1 MIRLFSNNIDRT
13 LADPITDVATSLTL
27 SNATGLHEPT
37 TVPNVGAAS
46 NPPTGSVSVQIPQ
59 AEMLTLLGEAGEV
72 EIVRMTARA
81 GNVCTVVRAQEG
93 TTAQAWAAGTRV
105 IAASTAGTYGAF
117 LQNSSTHAQGIAI
130 DDHRITRAA
139 WQGYASASGQ
149 WSLCIGPNGDADG
162 IYATAIGGEF
172 AGAQAYSTAIGAQA
186 RAYGQRS
193 VSLGWAAQNNEGE
206 RTTILGGFAM
216 TNEPNNVLVGYRA
229 IANRQQNVLVGGDT
243 LSQGG
248 QNVIIGK
255 DAKSYGYEPA
265 VDDPYSWEKVQI
277 GWGSVSEVGAWG
289 CVAIGSQ
296 TEIWDDAAGA
306 IAIGYNAVVEMD
318 ATLGIALGNLQV
330 DTPRTCQ
337 IGALHAVGK
346 NNRTY
351 TTSDAAWAM
360 TSATSV
366 IMSDV
371 VDLKTVADVT
381 TTIPTGVRF
390 FPDEVG
396 LVIVAATGVTGQ
408 PTIRFG
414 ITGTLDKLLAATAT
428 TGLDAA
434 HKRERFQ
441 TLASS
446 DGESSLTAGVT
457 VGATATTLTGR
468 FYWKGFAV
476 VNSV

>member
-37 TVPNVGAAS
+37 SLNNPGAGT
-46 NPPTGSVSVQIPQ
+46 NPPTGSVSVQISQ
-59 AEMLTLLGEAGEV
+59 AELLTLLGEAGEV

-93 TTAQAWAAGTRV
+93 TTAQAWPAGTRV
-105 IAASTAGTYGAF
+105 IAAATAGTYNAF
-117 LQNSSTHAQGIAI
+117 LQNWATHAQSFAV
-130 DDHRITRAA
+130 DDLRISRDTNTAYTSAA
-139 WQGYASASGQ
+139 AQ
-149 WSLCIGPNGDADG
+149 WAMAWGVGCDADG
-162 IYATAIGGEF
+162 THATAIGGTF
-172 AGAQAYSTAIGAQA
+172 AGAQAYSTALGSQA
-186 RAYGQRS
+186 RAYGTFSLS
-193 VSLGWAAQNNEGE
+193 VGFAAQNMEAN
-206 RTTILGGFAM
+206 RSTLLGAYAS
-216 TNEPNNVLVGYRA
+216 TSTANAVLVGY
-229 IANRQQNVLVGGDT
+229 DT
-243 LSQGG
+243 LGNRAENVIIGSEGLSEGG
-248 QNVIIGK
+248 QNVVIGRS
-255 DAKSYGYEPA
+255 AKSYGYEPA
-265 VDDPYSWEKVQI
+265 VGDPYSWEKVLI
-277 GWGSVSEVGAWG
+277 GYQAMSEIGAWG
-289 CVAIGSQ
+289 SVAIGSQ

-306 IAIGYNAVVEMD
+306 VALGYNAVVEMN
-318 ATLGIALGNLQV
+318 GEQSIALGTIQV
-330 DTPRTCQ
+330 DTEKTCQ

-346 NNRTY
+346 NNRLY
-351 TTSDAAWAM
+351 TTADAAWAM
-360 TSATSV
+360 TAAPSV

-381 TTIPTGVRF
+381 VPIPSGVRF

-441 TLASS
+441 TLASA
-446 DGESSLTAGVT
+446 DGEASLTAGVT
-457 VGATATTLTGR
+457 VAATGTTLTGR

-476 VNSV
+476 VNSA